1 MIRIS
6 TPQAFLEMETHKE
19 ARDVVSYYQQNPA
32 VLYGKQITCYLSKEL
47 MVIQVILECPY
58 SSIFIRFA
66 CICCIDEILQI
77 TQMHFYLSWPL
88 PTPFNSSSD
97 HACRSVHRN
106 IFLFLNTERQQN
118 WKNQPGGETRQR
130 ASGSEPIAGSL
141 LLQLAAWEWEEA
153 GTPHHR
159 AALRNRGETLVS
171 NRWGKSPIILCI

>member
-1 MIRIS
+1 MDDVVVLEHLLTGPVGFMVSIP

-77 TQMHFYLSWPL
+77 TQMHFYLS
-88 PTPFNSSSD
+88 
-97 HACRSVHRN
+97 
-106 IFLFLNTERQQN
+106 
-118 WKNQPGGETRQR
+118 
-130 ASGSEPIAGSL
+130 
-141 LLQLAAWEWEEA
+141 
-153 GTPHHR
+153 
-159 AALRNRGETLVS
+159 
-171 NRWGKSPIILCI
+171 